1 MTIAVFVE
9 LLFAIAQL
17 IAAASFICDQLPVK
31 KVGVACCHDFG
42 RAYTARRFG
51 GSDAREDNEWMF
63 TAQRPQQRV
72 RQSVSSTA
80 RPAQATGTATVVGGE
95 ENDPVLFYHQGQ
107 VSRGCVMRCDY
118 GVERD
123 TYLVRRH
130 VVGGGTEIVEVR
142 DRAMLVY

>member
-1 MTIAVFVE
+1 MDVHCAE
-9 LLFAIAQL
+9 
-17 IAAASFICDQLPVK
+17 AAAACAAVGEFYGTSPGNCD
-31 KVGVACCHDFG
+31 GH
-42 RAYTARRFG
+42 RR
-51 GSDAREDNEWMF
+51 RW
-63 TAQRPQQRV
+63 
-72 RQSVSSTA
+72 
-80 RPAQATGTATVVGGE
+80 E

>member
-80 RPAQATGTATVVGGE
+80 RQPRQLGRR
-95 ENDPVLFYHQGQ
+95 P
-107 VSRGCVMRCDY
+107 SS
-118 GVERD
+118 VERGRPRP
-123 TYLVRRH
+123 LLPPGSSQSR
-130 VVGGGTEIVEVR
+130 VR
-142 DRAMLVY
+142 DAVRLRRGA

>member
-1 MTIAVFVE
+1 MDVHCAE
-9 LLFAIAQL
+9 
-17 IAAASFICDQLPVK
+17 AAAACAAVGEFYGTSSGNCDGQ
-31 KVGVACCHDFG
+31 
-42 RAYTARRFG
+42 RR
-51 GSDAREDNEWMF
+51 RW
-63 TAQRPQQRV
+63 
-72 RQSVSSTA
+72 
-80 RPAQATGTATVVGGE
+80 E

>member
-80 RPAQATGTATVVGGE
+80 RSPGNWDGHRRRWE

>member
-1 MTIAVFVE
+1 M
-9 LLFAIAQL
+9 
-17 IAAASFICDQLPVK
+17 
-31 KVGVACCHDFG
+31 
-42 RAYTARRFG
+42 
-51 GSDAREDNEWMF
+51 
-63 TAQRPQQRV
+63 
-72 RQSVSSTA
+72 
-80 RPAQATGTATVVGGE
+80 
-95 ENDPVLFYHQGQ
+95 LFYHQGQ

>member
-31 KVGVACCHDFG
+31 KVGVACCHDFV
-42 RAYTARRFG
+42 RAYTPRRFG

-80 RPAQATGTATVVGGE
+80 RPAQETATASVVGGKRTIRFSSTTR
-95 ENDPVLFYHQGQ
+95 VKSVAG
-107 VSRGCVMRCDY
+107 
-118 GVERD
+118 
-123 TYLVRRH
+123 
-130 VVGGGTEIVEVR
+130 
-142 DRAMLVY
+142 A

>member
-1 MTIAVFVE
+1 MDVHYAE
-9 LLFAIAQL
+9 
-17 IAAASFICDQLPVK
+17 AAAACAA
-31 KVGVACCHDFG
+31 VGEFYGASPGNWDG
-42 RAYTARRFG
+42 NRR
-51 GSDAREDNEWMF
+51 RW
-63 TAQRPQQRV
+63 
-72 RQSVSSTA
+72 
-80 RPAQATGTATVVGGE
+80 E

-118 GVERD
+118 AEERD

>member
-1 MTIAVFVE
+1 MDVHYAE
-9 LLFAIAQL
+9 
-17 IAAASFICDQLPVK
+17 AAAACAAVGEFYGTSSGNCD
-31 KVGVACCHDFG
+31 GH
-42 RAYTARRFG
+42 RR
-51 GSDAREDNEWMF
+51 RW
-63 TAQRPQQRV
+63 
-72 RQSVSSTA
+72 
-80 RPAQATGTATVVGGE
+80 E

>member
-1 MTIAVFVE
+1 MDVH
-9 LLFAIAQL
+9 FAE
-17 IAAASFICDQLPVK
+17 AAAACAA
-31 KVGVACCHDFG
+31 VGEFYGSASSGNWDG
-42 RAYTARRFG
+42 QRR
-51 GSDAREDNEWMF
+51 RW
-63 TAQRPQQRV
+63 
-72 RQSVSSTA
+72 
-80 RPAQATGTATVVGGE
+80 E

>member
-42 RAYTARRFG
+42 RAYTARRLG

-72 RQSVSSTA
+72 RQSVSSTV
-80 RPAQATGTATVVGGE
+80 RAQETATASVVGGKRTTQC
-95 ENDPVLFYHQGQ
+95 FSI
-107 VSRGCVMRCDY
+107 SRVK
-118 GVERD
+118 
-123 TYLVRRH
+123 
-130 VVGGGTEIVEVR
+130 
-142 DRAMLVY
+142 

>member
-1 MTIAVFVE
+1 MDVH
-9 LLFAIAQL
+9 FAE
-17 IAAASFICDQLPVK
+17 AAAACAA
-31 KVGVACCHDFG
+31 VGEFYGSASSGNWDG
-42 RAYTARRFG
+42 QRR
-51 GSDAREDNEWMF
+51 RW
-63 TAQRPQQRV
+63 
-72 RQSVSSTA
+72 
-80 RPAQATGTATVVGGE
+80 E
-95 ENDPVLFYHQGQ
+95 ENDPVLFYYQGQ

>member
-1 MTIAVFVE
+1 MDVH
-9 LLFAIAQL
+9 FAE
-17 IAAASFICDQLPVK
+17 AAAACAA
-31 KVGVACCHDFG
+31 VGEFYGSASSGNWDG
-42 RAYTARRFG
+42 QRR
-51 GSDAREDNEWMF
+51 RW
-63 TAQRPQQRV
+63 
-72 RQSVSSTA
+72 
-80 RPAQATGTATVVGGE
+80 E
-95 ENDPVLFYHQGQ
+95 ENDPVLFYFQGQ

>member
-31 KVGVACCHDFG
+31 KVGVACCHDF
-42 RAYTARRFG
+42 RHAYTARRFG

-63 TAQRPQQRV
+63 TLQKPPQRV

-80 RPAQATGTATVVGGE
+80 RAQATGTATVVGGKRTTQCFSITR
-95 ENDPVLFYHQGQ
+95 VK
-107 VSRGCVMRCDY
+107 
-118 GVERD
+118 
-123 TYLVRRH
+123 
-130 VVGGGTEIVEVR
+130 
-142 DRAMLVY
+142 

>member
-1 MTIAVFVE
+1 
-9 LLFAIAQL
+9 
-17 IAAASFICDQLPVK
+17 
-31 KVGVACCHDFG
+31 
-42 RAYTARRFG
+42 
-51 GSDAREDNEWMF
+51 MF

-80 RPAQATGTATVVGGE
+80 RPAQATATATVVGGE
-95 ENDPVLFYHQGQ
+95 ENDPVLFYFQGQ

-123 TYLVRRH
+123 TYFVRRH